1 MKPRRFR
8 KLLGSYGANPE
19 RWPED
24 ERAAAV
30 ALLAASSEARALRE
44 RAETLDRMLDT
55 YRVEAADDALPAQI
69 LAAPHNPAF
78 AAVQID
84 PKAGR
89 RDLRRGGI
97 WPQFAAL
104 AGACVLGFVIGTS
117 DLATGGEPYSETDL
131 ASLIFGDDDLEGL
144 GQ

>member
-30 ALLAASSEARALRE
+30 ALLAASSEARALRD

-55 YRVEAADDALPAQI
+55 YRVEAADDVLSAQI

-78 AAVQID
+78 APTEID
-84 PKAGR
+84 PRAGQGGVR
-89 RDLRRGGI
+89 WRGI

-104 AGACVLGFVIGTS
+104 AGACMLGFIVGTT
-117 DLATGGEPYSETDL
+117 DLAAGGEPDSDTDL
-131 ASLIFGDDDLEGL
+131 ASLIFGDDDLEGM

>member
-30 ALLAASSEARALRE
+30 ALLAASSEARALRDQ
-44 RAETLDRMLDT
+44 AETLDRMLDT
-55 YRVEAADDALPAQI
+55 YRVDAADDRLPAQI

-78 AAVQID
+78 APAGFD

-89 RDLRRGGI
+89 REVHWRGI
-97 WPQFAAL
+97 WPRFAAL
-104 AGACVLGFVIGTS
+104 AGACVLGFIIGTT
-117 DLATGGEPYSETDL
+117 DLAASGEPDSETDL
-131 ASLIFGDDDLEGL
+131 ASLIFGDDDLEGM

>member
-8 KLLGSYGANPE
+8 KLLSSYGANPE

-30 ALLAASSEARALRE
+30 ALLATSSEARALRD

-55 YRVEAADDALPAQI
+55 YRVDAADDGLRGQI
-69 LAAPHNPAF
+69 IAAPHNPVF
-78 AAVQID
+78 APVEID

-89 RDLRRGGI
+89 RDVRWRGI

-117 DLATGGEPYSETDL
+117 DLAASGEPDSETDL
-131 ASLIFGDDDLEGL
+131 ASLIFGDDDLEGM